1 VDQIENN
8 NKITVVFWI
17 ELQGIYLSI
26 HHSDLMTE
34 W

>member
-1 VDQIENN
+1 MFWVDQIENN

-17 ELQGIYLSI
+17 ELQGID
-26 HHSDLMTE
+26 HSDQMTE